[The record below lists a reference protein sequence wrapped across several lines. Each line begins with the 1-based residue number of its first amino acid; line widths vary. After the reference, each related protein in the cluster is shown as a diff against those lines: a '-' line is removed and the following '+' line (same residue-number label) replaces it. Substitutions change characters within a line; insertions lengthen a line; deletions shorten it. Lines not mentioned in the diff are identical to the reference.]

1 MYRKQMTFQKIV
13 CLCVLIA
20 GALVFLY
27 ALGLVTDLY
36 DSLYFT
42 MYDPNDYHLTDVPGS
57 IIYYDMQNFNHE
69 LLIVSIGLI
78 VLSLLLFITS
88 TNTRRRYYIGNYIAV
103 GINAAAGIGA
113 AVWAL
118 PQILAFREQYLTT
131 VDFEAL
137 KAYSEMW
144 KTLYT
149 ESTFWFDISQ
159 AVFGFVIL
167 TVVLSIV
174 NLIWKLDMMKTE
186 RRLIEAGKRG
196 GAVS

>member
-20 GALVFLY
+20 GALVFIY
-27 ALGLVTDLY
+27 ALGMVTDLY
-36 DSLYFT
+36 DSLYYT
-42 MYDPNDYHLTDVPGS
+42 MYDPNDFSMTDVPGS
-57 IIYYDMQNFNHE
+57 IIYYDVQDFNHQ
-69 LLIVSIGLI
+69 LLIAALGMI
-78 VLSLLLFITS
+78 VVSLLLFFTS
-88 TNTRRRYYIGNYIAV
+88 TNTRRRYYVGNYFAIGV
-103 GINAAAGIGA
+103 NAACGIGVT
-113 AVWAL
+113 VWAL
-118 PQILAFREQYLTT
+118 PQILSFREQYLTT

-137 KAYSEMW
+137 KSFSEMW